1 MSDLSVASNAATAE
15 VEPGITL
22 YPSGHEPILLTAE
35 ERNAADLVAKALAVT
50 KTFYGT
56 LNKAQRARLDALYGT
71 PRVGADALM
80 KIVQGVKAQVSAH
93 LTACCGHEVQ
103 VDAVRIHTARPEKP
117 AVSEPLWAWLSR
129 GTPVQL
135 AQPRL
140 TRDANDF
147 VDNSWLTL
155 NGAVFGKQDGSQ
167 VTVDEIVSMG
177 RELDIGESIAIR
189 CDAWLA
195 QEQVASTI
203 RRESNANFEIS
214 LLNALKVGDITAAQH
229 LQLQASGSL
238 ALPRVLSYGL
248 PPVGQA
254 LHKGNFMLR
263 VEGHELPVFALSTAS
278 GTYIYAGT
286 SPEGRLF
293 IADAAQGLTAMQVF
307 ARAFRGDLWATRRGC
322 SGWSWLLLTP
332 SARQTVS
339 GRMPQPLPHRDNY
352 PVTAYWAHGAGVYA
366 SKADY
371 ERGASS
377 VRFTAPF
384 PLSQTPV
391 TGKLASAY
399 AALLAGQV
407 KEHFTPNQ
415 SSSLDHAL
423 RIGAEGLA
431 FILDVILI
439 AVPGKVKF
447 PGRALLFKAMLAKQL
462 AVDLPQSL
470 VQSKWDEAAETLV
483 DFFETVLEMQL
494 LRKAGRLVR
503 SRLDELNRTLL
514 PERMHPSYEAGG
526 VSVPPITASQAVRSM
541 LPPVFQT
548 LDDKVMSTLLSHAGI
563 GEKALNAMWR
573 GKAPMDMALAAAA
586 SEVMSRELAGQTALL
601 LASPRYMQLPET
613 VEWPVVAWLSHSLS
627 IRISIEDADGRPLRV
642 FEPERSALGGEGAVR
657 REVVLTRH
665 DRWHYGTAQENGNGE
680 TGNSLFF
687 YVQAPI
693 RVEQFADKRGEH
705 ALRLKQEAAAQ
716 FTQPQQAYQ
725 LQRAIH
731 HDTRT
736 RASVPEGE
744 GTLLAVAVDGS
755 RHLPEG
761 RLQGSDARSVS
772 THSERCVAQAGSP
785 ANLAKARY
793 QADLAALAGAP
804 GPAGPQSL
812 SHGAQSLYLDA
823 LLRLFAERGLE
834 GQVAVRVV
842 DAGRTVAGW
851 GHDQASQVLVLQR
864 QGKEGAYVYRGELA
878 DGDTV
883 APARHSPMPVSDVLL
898 RVMDDGVRERLGIN
912 IGDAQALNQA
922 VMEKVLAGA
931 AGGTAQGSLKG
942 VDAHRDPEVAACRQ
956 AVTLSALPGVDGR
969 VLEGG
974 RLWLPWG
981 AGALEV
987 QQEGP
992 SWRVQGPG
1000 AMQGPLLHRSY
1011 GEWRRL
1017 QEPLAAVGQLVDGP
1031 VQGAALVARLV
1042 AMHARDPLARIYH
1055 DGVDNTV
1062 GTGGGASYIAFR
1074 GLNITFYRIKP
1085 AAPGASEVEV
1095 VRPAGT
1101 GGGVWLHRLPSGIW
1115 QPARTLP
1122 GGMDNADEAPWRP
1135 WSRPGAQEVPRTLG
1149 LLGSAHERTFSL
1161 AGGTHKSTNRFYPF
1175 IRPFNRR
1182 AEFDRRLASASGE
1195 VQGRADSTN
1204 IAAKVDLFHHQWQLP
1219 VDITALRYFRM
1230 PGEITSEAKQING
1243 ALIADLVMAQQAGQ
1257 PLITRVLEP
1266 MSGSGFYGNFV
1277 RAAGF
1282 RGELRVNDIS
1292 PLVSLTQAE
1301 IVRQPDR
1308 VKYHINSIKQAL
1320 VELWQADNTDFA
1332 FDPHTLKIQFPNGDT
1347 SRDFVNSPQVK
1358 RFRDD
1363 VRHYFYSTVETQY
1376 KLIDGNIVI
1385 APDSS
1390 FLTDPVQG
1398 EAEARAYIAAAFY
1411 IMQNNSTR
1419 HRAPVQINEMGRLD
1433 LPMAIVVR
1441 DGNTGTVLLLANGLS
1456 NLDGLNYLSY
1466 LNTGERGQTHFSRAD
1481 GWEMFRV
1488 VDGESNLG
1496 DLAILSGHF
1505 SDVYLDEVQF
1515 MKHVEDHVMPFV
1527 RNRGRVIIT
1536 NAYSP
1541 YKERAFLELG
1551 LRVFVLENRASGFL
1565 LVMNDAVARDA
1576 GLANA

>member
-1 MSDLSVASNAATAE
+1 MSNLPVANTVISAE
-15 VEPGITL
+15 VEPSITL
-22 YPSGHEPILLTAE
+22 YPRGHEPILLTAD
-35 ERNAADLVAKALAVT
+35 ERNAADLMAKALGAIE
-50 KTFYGT
+50 TFYGA

-71 PRVGADALM
+71 PRVAADALM

-93 LTACCGHEVQ
+93 LTSLCGRDVQ

-147 VDNSWLTL
+147 VDNSWLTI
-155 NGAVFGKQDGSQ
+155 NGDAFGKLDGSQ

-177 RELDIGESIAIR
+177 RELDIGEAIASQ
-189 CDAWLA
+189 CDAWLV

-214 LLNALKVGDITAAQH
+214 LLNALKVGAITPEQH
-229 LQLQASGSL
+229 LQLQASASFLQPGI
-238 ALPRVLSYGL
+238 LSYGL
-248 PPVGQA
+248 PIAGQA

-263 VEGHELPVFALSTAS
+263 VEGHDLPVFALNTAS
-278 GTYIYAGT
+278 GKYIYAGT
-286 SPEGRLF
+286 FPEGRLF
-293 IADAAQGLTAMQVF
+293 IADAVQGFTAMQVF
-307 ARAFRGDLWATRRGC
+307 TRAFRRDLWATRRGR
-322 SGWSWLLLTP
+322 SGWSWSLLAP
-332 SARQTVS
+332 SAQQTVS
-339 GRMPQPLPHRDNY
+339 ARMPQPLAHRNGY
-352 PVTAYWAHGAGVYA
+352 PATAYWAQGAGVYA

-371 ERGASS
+371 DRGAND

-384 PLSQTPV
+384 PLSQTSV
-391 TGKLASAY
+391 ASRLASTY
-399 AALLAGQV
+399 AALLVGQV

-415 SSSLDHAL
+415 SSSLEHAQ
-423 RIGAEGLA
+423 RIGAEALA

-439 AVPGKVKF
+439 AVPGEVKF
-447 PGRALLFKAMLAKQL
+447 PGRALLFKAMFAKQL

-470 VQSKWDEAAETLV
+470 VQAKWDEAAEVLV

-503 SRLDELNRTLL
+503 ARLDELNRTFL
-514 PERMHPSYEAGG
+514 PERVLPSAEAGSA
-526 VSVPPITASQAVRSM
+526 SVPPVTAALRLRSM
-541 LPPVFQT
+541 LPPAFQA
-548 LDDKVMSTLLSHAGI
+548 LDDEAMTLLLSHAGV
-563 GEKALNAMWR
+563 GNKALNAMWR

-586 SEVMSRELAGQTALL
+586 SEAMSRELTGQTALL
-601 LASPRYMQLPET
+601 LGSSRYTQLPEA
-613 VEWPVVAWLSHSLS
+613 VEWPVVAWLAQSLA
-627 IRISIEDADGRPLRV
+627 IRIAVEDADGRSLRV
-642 FEPERSALGGEGAVR
+642 FEPERAASDGEGTAR
-657 REVVLTRH
+657 REVVLTRY
-665 DRWHYGTAQENGNGE
+665 DRWHYGIDQENGNGE
-680 TGNSLFF
+680 TADSLFF
-687 YVQAPI
+687 YVQAPTGPA
-693 RVEQFADKRGEH
+693 QFTDKRGEV
-705 ALRLKQEAAAQ
+705 AMRLKDDAATQ
-716 FTQPQQAYQ
+716 FKRPQQAYL

-736 RASVPEGE
+736 RASVPKGE
-744 GTLLAVAVDGS
+744 GTLLAVSVEGS
-755 RHLPEG
+755 HNLPEG
-761 RLQGSDARSVS
+761 RLRGSAARSVS
-772 THSERCVAQAGSP
+772 AHSERCVAQPGSP

-812 SHGAQSLYLDA
+812 TQNAESLYLGA
-823 LLRLFAERGLE
+823 LLRLFTERGL
-834 GQVAVRVV
+834 GQHVAVRVV
-842 DAGRTVAGW
+842 EGGRSVAAW

-864 QGKEGAYVYRGELA
+864 QGEEGAYVYRGVLA
-878 DGDTV
+878 GADIV
-883 APARHSPMPVSDVLL
+883 APAKDSPAPVSDVLL
-898 RVMDDGVRERLGIN
+898 RVMDDGAREPLGIN
-912 IGDAQALNQA
+912 IGDAQALNRA

-931 AGGTAQGSLKG
+931 EGASAQGSLKG
-942 VDAHRDPEVAACRQ
+942 VDAHRDPEVDAWLQ
-956 AVTLSALPGVDGR
+956 AVTLNVVPGADG
-969 VLEGG
+969 LTQEGNKT
-974 RLWLPWG
+974 WLPWG
-981 AGALEV
+981 PGALEV
-987 QQEGP
+987 RQEGP
-992 SWRVQGPG
+992 SWRVLGPG
-1000 AMQGPLLHRSY
+1000 ATQGPLLHRSY

-1017 QEPLAAVGQLVDGP
+1017 QEPLGAVGQLVP
-1031 VQGAALVARLV
+1031 VQGAAVVARLA
-1042 AMHARDPLARIYH
+1042 AMHARAPLARIYH
-1055 DGVDNTV
+1055 DAVDNAA
-1062 GTGGGASYIAFR
+1062 GNGGGESYIAFR
-1074 GLNITFYRIKP
+1074 GLSITFYRVKP
-1085 AAPGASEVEV
+1085 AEPGALEVEV

-1122 GGMDNADEAPWRP
+1122 GGMDNDDEMPWRP
-1135 WSRPGAQEVPRTLG
+1135 WSRPGAQQVPRTLG
-1149 LLGSAHERTFSL
+1149 LLGSAHEGTFSL
-1161 AGGTHKSTNRFYPF
+1161 AGGTHKAANRFYPF

-1182 AEFDRRLASASGE
+1182 AEFDRRLASAPAR
-1195 VQGRADSTN
+1195 VQGSTDSTN
-1204 IAAKVDLFHHQWQLP
+1204 IAAKVELFHHQWQLP

-1243 ALIADLVMAQQAGQ
+1243 ALIADLVTAQQAGQ

-1266 MSGSGFYGNFV
+1266 MSGSGFYSNFV

-1292 PLVSLTQAE
+1292 PLVSLTQVE

-1308 VKYHINSIKQAL
+1308 VKHHVNAIKQAL
-1320 VELWQADNTDFA
+1320 VELWQVDNTDFA
-1332 FDPHTLKIQFPNGDT
+1332 FDPHTLKIQFPNGDA

-1376 KLIDGNIVI
+1376 RLMDGNIVI
-1385 APDSS
+1385 SPDSS
-1390 FLTDPVQG
+1390 FLADPVNG

-1441 DGNTGTVLLLANGLS
+1441 DGSSGTVLLLANGLS

-1466 LNTGERGQTHFSRAD
+1466 LNGGARGQTLFSRAD
-1481 GWEMFRV
+1481 GWEMLRV
-1488 VDGESNLG
+1488 VEGESNLG

-1515 MKHVEDHVMPFV
+1515 MKKVEDHVMPFV